1 MKNNVLLEYKWRNY
15 ILQEIGIP
23 LPQAAT
29 KTVTNVAKEAPEA
42 AKISTD
48 VATNIDYNKIVSEVG
63 KLLTAS
69 GLSQIAIES
78 IKAKILKGLPETIKQ
93 VRQEKRISF
102 VNGTKFVADFL
113 EMIRELIELAQQF
126 RVPVGQYLERF
137 FTLTEAGTFAGEAL
151 SGIGVLLLAYDLYEW
166 LAGVG
171 REFKKSSGSF
181 ATQYLRDIEQRIK
194 EEGFAKVK
202 RDIAWTSTQQM
213 QIFSK
218 LKDAQTLNSYA
229 PVHFPTVVDLLPD
242 DLQKHFRDKKPKNT
256 GFSDAVKYAPK
267 STVQLGRSTTDPE
280 SRNYRG
286 PIRK

>member
-1 MKNNVLLEYKWRNY
+1 MKNNLLFEYKWRNY
-15 ILQEIGIP
+15 ALQEGGVS

-29 KTVTNVAKEAPEA
+29 RTATNVAKEVPEG

-48 VATNIDYNKIVSEVG
+48 VATNVDYDKIVREAG

-69 GLSQIAIES
+69 GLPQIAIES
-78 IKAKILKGLPETIKQ
+78 VKAKILKGLPETIKQ

-126 RVPVGQYLERF
+126 RVPVGQYLEQF
-137 FTLTEAGTFAGEAL
+137 FTLTEAGTFAGQAL
-151 SGIGVLLLAYDLYEW
+151 SGIGILLLSYDLYEW

-171 REFKKSSGSF
+171 REFKKSSGAF

-267 STVQLGRSTTDPE
+267 STVQIGRTTTDPE
-280 SRNYRG
+280 SRWYRG
-286 PIRK
+286 PIKK